1 MSIFVSVGKLIK
13 NGVVD
18 GYSITFFTELDFQ
31 GTCPL
36 NAHVECRASLALISY
51 IGEVVCLRNGSRAD
65 LGHPI
70 WATRSGRAVLADPIW
85 ATHYGRPVLADPI
98 WATRSGRSDL
108 GEPFWPIRS
117 GRPVLADPF
126 WASHSG
132 RPDPDLVMALALV
145 DPIWLSR
152 LGRPQYVDRF
162 MPLAY
167 EITSSNP

>member
-85 ATHYGRPVLADPI
+85 ATHYGRPVLADP
-98 WATRSGRSDL
+98 
-108 GEPFWPIRS
+108 
-117 GRPVLADPF
+117 F